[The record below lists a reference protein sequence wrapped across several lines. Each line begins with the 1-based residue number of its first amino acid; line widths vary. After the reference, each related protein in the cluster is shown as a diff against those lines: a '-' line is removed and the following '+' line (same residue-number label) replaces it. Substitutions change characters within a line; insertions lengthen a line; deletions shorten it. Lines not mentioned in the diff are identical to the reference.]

1 MLDKFAEELKQAREK
16 NEFTI
21 QQLAAKTRID
31 IKFLEQMEFGDFS
44 FLPDV
49 YVRAFIKDYSKVV
62 GLDEIKTL
70 KKFEAAKKGQLFVED
85 NLQAANEKPAETN
98 DETKTQRKKEAKQET
113 SSNIPDTRSVPSYD
127 SSSNSH
133 SHSDGVKLNTAQIG
147 IIAIVVLVLAV
158 VVYTVFLRSS
168 NDIIVPEKSYDEI
181 INENQR
187 YDEKPKQPGDSLSA
201 ITTSDSLILTIHA
214 IDSSWIKIV
223 SDGKNADDF
232 ILTPNS
238 KKTVAAK
245 KIFNITLG
253 NSGGV
258 NLYLN
263 NRLLNF
269 SGKRR
274 TSMSFKID
282 ASGISSL
289 QNQL

>member
-16 NEFTI
+16 NDFTI

-70 KKFEAAKKGQLFVED
+70 KRFEAAKKGQLFVED
-85 NLQAANEKPAETN
+85 NLPVASEKSVETN
-98 DETKTQRKKEAKQET
+98 DETTQQKEVAKRPI
-113 SSNIPDTRSVPSYD
+113 SSPKPDTRSVPSYD
-127 SSSNSH
+127 SSLKSQ
-133 SHSDGVKLNTAQIG
+133 SHSDGGKLNTAQIG

-187 YDEKPKQPGDSLSA
+187 YDEKPEQPVDSLSS
-201 ITTSDSLILTIHA
+201 ITNSDSLILTIHA
-214 IDSSWIKIV
+214 LDSSWIKIV
-223 SDGKNADDF
+223 SDGKMPDDF
-232 ILTPNS
+232 IITPNS

-282 ASGISSL
+282 ASGIYQL